1 MHQRLNASALQT
13 LKKNLTDKPAVGYL
27 LAAAAGAALSLAFAP
42 FSWWPLAILSPAI
55 LLYLWQDASPRAAA
69 WLGFYFN
76 AGTFAV
82 GTYWLYISIHGFGQ
96 APVWLAL
103 AIMAALV
110 AIMGLYHAA
119 LGYCVAR
126 WLPKQGHLRWL
137 LGVPAAWVLIEWWRG
152 WFLSGFA
159 WLSLGYSQTDTV
171 LAHLTPIFGV
181 YGVSLM
187 LLLNAGAVVA
197 LLRSRARLLPAVV
210 LIVPWLAGWAVSKIS
225 WTQVSGSAVAVA
237 IVQGAIPQDQKWLKS
252 NRQTTLTRYREL
264 TEQVLGTPL
273 IVWPE
278 AAPPDLANNLTDYL
292 GELYRSARARGSDIL
307 LGVPRASDDGEQ
319 YFNSVLALADGVAWY
334 DKTHLVPFGE
344 FFPVPDF
351 IRTWLRL
358 RSLPYA
364 DFTAGAAAQPPLRAG
379 GLNLA
384 MTICYEDAY
393 GSAQL
398 SALRTADVLVNVTN
412 DAWFGRSTARH
423 QHFQI
428 ARLRAIESQ
437 RYLIRAANDGI
448 SAIISPTGAV
458 VKQAPEF
465 APSILRAT
473 VEPRQGAVPYM
484 YWGNGLVVSGAVL
497 MLGIAGWR
505 RNL

>member
-1 MHQRLNASALQT
+1 
-13 LKKNLTDKPAVGYL
+13 
-27 LAAAAGAALSLAFAP
+27 
-42 FSWWPLAILSPAI
+42 
-55 LLYLWQDASPRAAA
+55 
-69 WLGFYFN
+69 
-76 AGTFAV
+76 
-82 GTYWLYISIHGFGQ
+82 
-96 APVWLAL
+96 
-103 AIMAALV
+103 
-110 AIMGLYHAA
+110 
-119 LGYCVAR
+119 
-126 WLPKQGHLRWL
+126 
-137 LGVPAAWVLIEWWRG
+137 
-152 WFLSGFA
+152 
-159 WLSLGYSQTDTV
+159 
-171 LAHLTPIFGV
+171 
-181 YGVSLM
+181 
-187 LLLNAGAVVA
+187 
-197 LLRSRARLLPAVV
+197 
-210 LIVPWLAGWAVSKIS
+210 
-225 WTQVSGSAVAVA
+225 
-237 IVQGAIPQDQKWLKS
+237 VQGAIPQDQKWLKS

-319 YFNSVLALADGVAWY
+319 YFNSVLALADSVAWY

-398 SALRTADVLVNVTN
+398 SALRTANVLVNVTN